1 MANKW
6 LTLALRGVLGI
17 VVGATLLAWGNATF
31 GVVVVLF
38 GFYTLVDG
46 MLAIGHASRAW
57 LFMLEGLAGI
67 AVGLAVLLASSSI
80 GPLVL
85 PLIASWA
92 LATGVIEIA
101 AATRLR
107 GEPMLVA
114 AGCISLALGLTLFA
128 WRGAALVLVFLLGSY
143 ALLFGTAM
151 FLTAMRMRR
160 GGPHEHG
167 PLTVGQA

>member
-1 MANKW
+1 MADRW

-17 VVGATLLAWGNATF
+17 VVGATLLTWSSASF

-38 GFYTLVDG
+38 GVYTLVDG

-57 LFMLEGLAGI
+57 LFMLEGLAGV
-67 AVGLAVLLASSSI
+67 AVGLGLLLASSSL

-85 PLIASWA
+85 PVIASWA

-114 AGCISLALGLTLFA
+114 AGAISLALGLALFV
-128 WRGAALVLVFLLGSY
+128 WRGPGVVVVFLLGSY

-151 FLTAMRMRR
+151 FLAAMRMRR
-160 GGPHEHG
+160 GRPHVHRE
-167 PLTVGQA
+167 LTTGHP